1 MNQFRKK
8 HLISILEEFSKTDA
22 PLDVFIANYFRANKS
37 IGSKDRLFLGDAVY
51 GIIRWQGFLD
61 FFLESPI
68 SWQARVAAYFSLDPP
83 NYAQSDRLPAHIRVS
98 FPKNYYELIVQGL
111 GEQQA
116 QQFCLACNFPA
127 PVTVRTNLLKI
138 KREELLKCWKDLY
151 HVSPTPVSPFGVQFH
166 RKCNFYALDEF
177 RQGYFEVQDEASQL
191 IADMIDAKP
200 GDQVLDFCAGA
211 GGKTLAFAHKL
222 AGRGQIYLHD
232 IRAKALAEAKKRLA
246 RAGVQNAQI
255 LSHDNKKKNSLKS
268 KMDWV
273 LVDAPC
279 SGSGTLRRNPDRKWK
294 FTFEELHRLVD
305 LQRAIFREAIEFVK
319 PGGTIVY
326 ATCSILSQENDEQ
339 LAYFLR
345 EFGVKTLSSP
355 FRSFPIRNGMDGF
368 FGIILQKPL

>member
-8 HLISILEEFSKTDA
+8 HLITILEEFSRTDA
-22 PLDVFIANYFRANKS
+22 PLDVFIANYFRSNKS

-51 GIIRWQGFLD
+51 GIIRWRGFLD
-61 FFLESPI
+61 YFLQPPI
-68 SWQARVAAYFSLDPP
+68 SWQARVEAYFSLDPA
-83 NYAQSDRLPAHIRVS
+83 NYAQTEPLPSHIRVS
-98 FPKNYYELIVQGL
+98 FPKNYFELIVEGL

-116 QQFCLACNFPA
+116 RQFCLASNFPA
-127 PVTVRTNLLKI
+127 PVTVRANPLKTG
-138 KREELLKCWKDLY
+138 REELLERWKELY
-151 HVSPTPVSPFGVQFH
+151 SVSPTPMSPFGIQFH
-166 RKCNFYALDEF
+166 RKQNFYVLEDF
-177 RQGYFEVQDEASQL
+177 RQGLFEVQDEASQL

-200 GDQVLDFCAGA
+200 GDHVLDYCAGA

-222 AGRGQIYLHD
+222 AGKGQIYLHD
-232 IRAKALAEAKKRLA
+232 IRANALVEAKKRLA

-255 LSHDNKKKNSLKS
+255 LSHDNQKKTLLKG

-294 FTFEELHRLVD
+294 FTLEELYRLTE
-305 LQRAIFREAIEFVK
+305 LQRTIFREAIEFVK
-319 PGGTIVY
+319 PGGAIVY
-326 ATCSILSQENDEQ
+326 ATCSILPQENDDQ

-345 EFGVKTLSSP
+345 EFGVKTVSPP

-368 FGIILQKPL
+368 FGIILRKPL